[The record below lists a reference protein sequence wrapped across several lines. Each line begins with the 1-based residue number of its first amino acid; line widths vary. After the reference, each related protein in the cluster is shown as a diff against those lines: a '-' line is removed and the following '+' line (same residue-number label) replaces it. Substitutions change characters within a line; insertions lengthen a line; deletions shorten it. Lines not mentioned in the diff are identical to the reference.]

1 MYLETDN
8 KLVGHVPM
16 ELFFLIFTFLK
27 ARCEN
32 KGKVK
37 ETGKQT
43 LLSLDPS
50 LPERPAE
57 QSAQP
62 GAGGG
67 ERLDIQFAVLK
78 IIVTDFSELQ

>member
-1 MYLETDN
+1 MCLETDN
-8 KLVGHVPM
+8 KLVGHVPR

-50 LPERPAE
+50 PPERPAE

-62 GAGGG
+62 GAGRG
-67 ERLDIQFAVLK
+67 E
-78 IIVTDFSELQ
+78 T